1 MENKSAVKPVHIALG
16 VAAIIIAMIVL
27 PIASTMW
34 DRAYPPIG
42 STERF
47 LVDECAA
54 KEGDDVRWDAEALAR
69 CKAMNYLR
77 RR

>member
-1 MENKSAVKPVHIALG
+1 MDNKSTVKPVHIALG
-16 VAAIIIAMIVL
+16 VGAIIIAMIVL

-54 KEGDDVRWDAEALAR
+54 KEGDGVRWDAEALAR